1 MSPIRSSDFLI
12 KYHYS
17 ISSIM
22 QNLSAKQGHMLRFYG
37 IRAEVLLKLTE
48 EYKPEILHEMKH
60 WKTTQRAARWT
71 DGNFCYLCPVRSVSP
86 ENILNMLL
94 LT

>member
-1 MSPIRSSDFLI
+1 
-12 KYHYS
+12 
-17 ISSIM
+17 
-22 QNLSAKQGHMLRFYG
+22 MLCFYG
-37 IRAEVLLKLTE
+37 IRTEVLLKLTK
-48 EYKPEILHEMKH
+48 EYKPETLHEMKH

-94 LT
+94 LTKVLMADVI